1 MAACPESLIRNER
14 SFVMEAIINFF
25 KEFAA
30 LVPTIQIMDIVDI
43 LVVAFVI
50 YKVILMLQT
59 TSSSRIAKSIVIIL
73 LLTALTSVLH
83 MYLMNY
89 LLDKILEIGLLA
101 LVIMFQPE
109 LRRILEKLGSKSFRE
124 IISTKQEQRNIDYV
138 IGETVKACEIM
149 SRERTGVLIV
159 FERTSSLEDYQKTG
173 TVIDARVSSE
183 LLRNI
188 FFTKASL
195 HDGAVIIRNERI
207 AAAGCV
213 LPLTENRNISS
224 DLGTRHRAGIGM
236 SEVSDAVVVIVS
248 EETGTISVAIS
259 GMLKR
264 HLAPQTLE
272 KLLLNELAPKEEVKT
287 RNPLKLLRK
296 QRRKKDDSDAET

>member
-1 MAACPESLIRNER
+1 MRNER

-30 LVPTIQIMDIVDI
+30 LVPTIRIMDIVDI

-50 YKVILMLQT
+50 YKIILMLQT
-59 TSSSRIAKSIVIIL
+59 TSSARIAKSIVIIL

-124 IISTKQEQRNIDYV
+124 ILSTKQEQRNIDYV
-138 IGETVKACEIM
+138 ISETVKACEIM

-159 FERTSSLEDYQKTG
+159 FERTSSLEDYKKTG
-173 TVIDARVSSE
+173 TLIDARVSSE

-272 KLLLNELAPKEEVKT
+272 KLLLNELAPKEETKT

-296 QRRKKDDSDAET
+296 QRKEKDDSDAET